1 MIDDDLPGDLR
12 ALLDAERRRDE
23 PAPQRKARVHQALAA
38 SLGGGFLP
46 DGGGLDGGGL
56 DGGAGAGAGGAAGA
70 GAAAAS
76 GSGAAGLGMKAGG
89 AVAAKVAAATVTKA
103 GSVAAGVATASGAG
117 AGAAAGGAVAGG
129 AVAGGAA
136 AGTALGKGLALTLAL
151 TMAGTTATGI
161 YLAQSDE
168 PAAASELRVDTEVP
182 PDFDPSVLGG
192 RPAPTQKPKAP
203 VARPS
208 AALPGGTADDPAAL
222 APAAEPA
229 VVPSIEPSAEQR
241 AERLA
246 AERGLLDEARGAVS
260 RGNGGAALIALEAH
274 RQSFPDGQLVEER
287 EALTVMALAKAGR
300 MDEAQKKAERFRTR
314 WPQSLFAAAV
324 AQAIGQ

>member
-1 MIDDDLPGDLR
+1 MIDDDLPSDLR
-12 ALLDAERRRDE
+12 ALLDAERRREE
-23 PAPQRKARVHQALAA
+23 PTPQRKARVHQALAA

-56 DGGAGAGAGGAAGA
+56 DGGASLGAGAGAAGA
-70 GAAAAS
+70 GAA
-76 GSGAAGLGMKAGG
+76 GSAVGLGMKAGG
-89 AVAAKVAAATVTKA
+89 AVATKVAAATVAKA
-103 GSVAAGVATASGAG
+103 GVTAAGVATASAVGAG
-117 AGAAAGGAVAGG
+117 SAVGGAAAGGAV
-129 AVAGGAA
+129 
-136 AGTALGKGLALTLAL
+136 AGTALGKGLALALAL

-168 PAAASELRVDTEVP
+168 PEPAPDLRVDTEVP
-182 PDFDPSVLGG
+182 PDFDPSVLGA
-192 RPAPTQKPKAP
+192 RPAPAHKPRAP
-203 VARPS
+203 AARP
-208 AALPGGTADDPAAL
+208 AALPGGAD
-222 APAAEPA
+222 EPA
-229 VVPSIEPSAEQR
+229 PPGVDLPLEPAIEPALEPNAEQR

-260 RGNGGAALIALEAH
+260 RGNGGAALLALEAH

-300 MDEAQKKAERFRTR
+300 AEEAQKKAERFRTR
-314 WPQSLFAAAV
+314 YPQSLFAAAV

>member
-56 DGGAGAGAGGAAGA
+56 DAGASLGA

-89 AVAAKVAAATVTKA
+89 AVAAKVAAATVAKA
-103 GSVAAGVATASGAG
+103 GSVAAGVATASAAG

-129 AVAGGAA
+129 AAAGGAVAGGAV

-208 AALPGGTADDPAAL
+208 AALQGGAAIDPAAL
-222 APAAEPA
+222 APEPA

-314 WPQSLFAAAV
+314 YPQSLFSAAV